1 MKRSTACASCALI
14 ALAGS
19 TMALAGS
26 SITESEILLATGSVV
41 HDDSYG
47 WSTAMDGD
55 DIAIGAPLA
64 NVIGAN
70 NGSVT
75 VLNGT
80 DVQVL
85 SPSNTGAFD
94 YFGYSVDISGD
105 LLIAGS
111 TIHPIATR
119 EGAAYIYRRDAGGT
133 WIEET
138 MLVAPDGMYQDSFG
152 CAVAIDGDTAVVG
165 AFLADTD
172 GTSSGSAYVFSY
184 DGSSWSMKQ
193 QLSPDEA
200 TLKFGASVDI
210 AGDTILVG
218 SPRDNID
225 GISAGGA
232 YVFGIE
238 GGVWTQQDRLVG
250 SSTVAYDYFG
260 YAVELDDDGS
270 QAVIGAIFSDIAAP
284 NAGAAYVFEDSEAG
298 WFEVEQLV
306 PSGAEAW
313 QKFGSSVSID
323 GDRAVIGAYGYPDS
337 AGHGYIYEATSGGWV
352 ESVQLVSSNGIAG
365 ARVGYAAAISGTR
378 ALLGA
383 PWQQPDGAASTAGSG
398 YLYDLVRAMPH
409 GDSNRDG
416 QVDVL
421 DILDVLATWGDCP
434 TRPAPCNG
442 DINRNGRTEVMD
454 LLAVLA
460 EMN

>member
-1 MKRSTACASCALI
+1 MKRSTGCASCALI
-14 ALAGS
+14 ALAGTS
-19 TMALAGS
+19 LAFAGS
-26 SITESEILLATGSVV
+26 GIPESQILLPTGNVG
-41 HDDSYG
+41 DDSYG
-47 WSTAMDGD
+47 WSAAMDGD
-55 DIAIGAPLA
+55 DIAIGAPLD

-75 VLNGT
+75 VINGS

-85 SPSNTGAFD
+85 SPANTGAFD

-105 LLIAGS
+105 VLIAGS

-119 EGAAYIYRRDAGGT
+119 EGAAYIYRRDADGT
-133 WIEET
+133 WIEEA

-165 AFLADTD
+165 AFLADTE
-172 GTSSGSAYVFSY
+172 GTSSGSAYVFTY
-184 DGSSWSMKQ
+184 DGTAWSVQQ
-193 QLSPDEA
+193 QLDADQA
-200 TLKFGASVDI
+200 TVKFGASVDI

-218 SPRDNID
+218 SPRDNVD

-232 YVFGIE
+232 YVFGLD
-238 GGVWTQQDRLVG
+238 GGAWTQQARLVG
-250 SSTVAYDYFG
+250 STTVAYDYFG

-270 QAVIGAIFSDIAAP
+270 QAVIGAIFSDVAAP
-284 NAGAAYVFEDSEAG
+284 NAGAAYVFEADGSG
-298 WFEVEQLV
+298 WSEVEQLV

-323 GDRAVIGAYGYPDS
+323 GNRAVIGAYGYPDS
-337 AGHGYIYEATSGGWV
+337 AGHGYIYESTAGGWV
-352 ESVQLVSSNGIAG
+352 ESVKLVASNGIAG
-365 ARVGYAAAISGTR
+365 ARVGYAAAVSGNR

-383 PWQQPDGAASTAGSG
+383 PWQGATDTSGSG
-398 YLYDLVRAMPH
+398 YLYDLVRSMPR

-416 QVDVL
+416 KVNVL
-421 DILDVLATWGDCP
+421 DILDVLASWGSCP

-442 DINRNGRTEVMD
+442 DIDRNGRTGVVD

>member
-14 ALAGS
+14 ALAAS
-19 TMALAGS
+19 SPVLAGA
-26 SITESEILLATGSVV
+26 SITESEILLPTGTVG
-41 HDDSYG
+41 DDSFG
-47 WSTAMDGD
+47 WSAAMDGE

-64 NVIGAN
+64 NIIGAN

-75 VLNGT
+75 VLNGSGA
-80 DVQVL
+80 QVL
-85 SPSNTGAFD
+85 SPADTGGFD
-94 YFGYSVDISGD
+94 YFGYSVDIKGD

-111 TIHPIATR
+111 TLHPIATR
-119 EGAAYIYRRDAGGT
+119 EGAAYIFRRDASGI
-133 WIEET
+133 WNEEAK
-138 MLVAPDGMYQDSFG
+138 LVAPDGMWQDSFG

-165 AFLADTD
+165 AFLADTE

-184 DGSSWSMKQ
+184 DGGSWAMKQ

-200 TLKFGASVDI
+200 TVKFGASVDI

-232 YVFGIE
+232 YVFGID
-238 GGVWTQQDRLVG
+238 GGTWIQQDRLVG
-250 SSTVAYDYFG
+250 STTVAYDYFG
-260 YAVELDDDGS
+260 YAVELDDDGT
-270 QAVIGAIFSDIAAP
+270 QAVIGAIFSDVAAP
-284 NAGAAYVFEDSEAG
+284 NAGAAYVFEQSEAG

-323 GDRAVIGAYGYPDS
+323 GDTAVIGAYGYPDS
-337 AGHGYIYEATSGGWV
+337 AGHGYIYEATAGGWV
-352 ESVQLVSSNGIAG
+352 EVIRLVSSNAVDG
-365 ARVGYAAAISGTR
+365 ARVGYAAAISGTK

-383 PWQQPDGAASTAGSG
+383 PWQRPDGASATEGSG
-398 YLYDLVRAMPH
+398 YLYDLVRAMPR

-421 DILDVLATWGDCP
+421 DILNVLATWGECP

-442 DINRNGRTEVMD
+442 DIDRNGRTGVLD